1 MLSPV
6 NRELVILD
14 AIDEN
19 ETYQDTMISYGKI
32 IELPTIILIK
42 KNMLVEL
49 YTGRYN
55 IDGSLVNDIGGIF
68 KIYTKEKK
76 M

>member
-19 ETYQDTMISYGKI
+19 ETYQDKMISYEKI
-32 IELPTIILIK
+32 KELPTIILIK
-42 KNMLVEL
+42 K
-49 YTGRYN
+49 
-55 IDGSLVNDIGGIF
+55 I
-68 KIYTKEKK
+68 
-76 M
+76 

>member
-55 IDGSLVNDIGGIF
+55 IDDSLVNDIGGIF